1 MTKKTFCKNV
11 SNVEKNLNFIDSG
24 QLNGLIKK
32 NKYVV
37 LLEYGVGAWTI
48 SEYNSEQK

>member
-1 MTKKTFCKNV
+1 MAKKTFSKIV
-11 SNVEKNLNFIDSG
+11 SNFAKNLNFINSE
-24 QLNGLIKK
+24 QLNSLIKE

-48 SEYNSEQK
+48 SECNSEQK